1 MYLSY
6 VHRYEVMLTKC
17 WDMDTVTRATFSQ
30 LKITLEDLL
39 LTNEESP
46 PVDLDYELQQQAR
59 GGLQHMGGPACCG
72 GPSFVTPRMVHVY

>member
-1 MYLSY
+1 
-6 VHRYEVMLTKC
+6 MLTKC

-30 LKITLEDLL
+30 LKSILEGLL

-72 GPSFVTPRMVHVY
+72 GQSLVTPRMVHVY